1 MSYYKTLLILFL
13 LIPLFGKANTEKKI
27 QTAHIIQSSEA
38 VLKKLDSNSDLINFQ
53 QYLENCRA
61 ILIFPEVIEGG
72 FILGAKG
79 GNGLLLIRKSK
90 DNLFSGPFFYSI
102 GGVSVGLQLGAK
114 SGKVVMTIMTN
125 RGLKSVLK
133 ERIKLGVDVDIAYV
147 NEGVGY
153 SAESTARLADIYSF
167 SDNSG
172 LFIGSSLEGS
182 YLQPRNDL
190 NRIVHGREFS
200 SDEIIKSNISRKEI
214 FNLKT
219 IISKITDGSGQK

>member
-1 MSYYKTLLILFL
+1 MPFSLK
-13 LIPLFGKANTEKKI
+13 GDAEDKVKI
-27 QTAHIIQSSEA
+27 AHIIQSSEI
-38 VLKKLDSNSDLINFQ
+38 VLKKLDQNIDLKNFQ
-53 QYLENCRA
+53 EYLKNSRA
-61 ILIFPEVIEGG
+61 ILIFPKVYEGG
-72 FILGAKG
+72 VILGAKG

-90 DNLFSGPFFYSI
+90 ENNFSGPFFYSI

-133 ERIKLGVDVDIAYV
+133 ERIKLGVDVDIAYID
-147 NEGVGY
+147 EGIGY

-172 LFIGSSLEGS
+172 LFLGGSIEGS

-190 NRIVHGREFS
+190 NRSLHGKEFS
-200 SDEIIKSNISRKEI
+200 SDEIIKSNISGKEI
-214 FNLKT
+214 YNLKK
-219 IISKITDGSGQK
+219 IISNITDDSN